1 MNAWATRERWKAW
14 AAPQSTIAVATRHPL
29 RVIAWPAFSNRQQN
43 PYNALLYE
51 RLAGLGVRVDDF
63 YPQRLLFGRYDIWHL
78 HWPEAILNLPRP
90 WQALPLALIVRFLLR
105 VARARGIKIVWTVHN
120 LRSHEGRY
128 PDAEDKLWR
137 ALMRRLDGF
146 IALSDMGRELAL
158 RRFPTLRHRPSFVIP
173 HGPYHA
179 SDPDTISHVAARERL
194 GLPANARVIL
204 SLGQIRPYKN
214 LPHLIDTIRQLPD
227 PDVQLLIAG
236 YPADADTET
245 AVRAARGDDPRT
257 HLHCTFIPTASLPLY
272 FRAADLVVLPYREIL
287 NSGSAILALSF
298 ARPLLVP
305 AQGAL
310 CELAQRAGAAWVR
323 TYTGELQPATIREA
337 LDWAAATP
345 RDPAQLF
352 RELSWETIAR
362 QTLLAYQAIS
372 DQSLSQ

>member
-1 MNAWATRERWKAW
+1 VNAWATRERWKAW

-146 IALSDMGRELAL
+146 IALSDVGRELAL

-173 HGPYHA
+173 HGPYSRERPGH
-179 SDPDTISHVAARERL
+179 DFPCGGEDAARAASERAGHPL
-194 GLPANARVIL
+194 AR
-204 SLGQIRPYKN
+204 
-214 LPHLIDTIRQLPD
+214 
-227 PDVQLLIAG
+227 
-236 YPADADTET
+236 ADTP
-245 AVRAARGDDPRT
+245 V
-257 HLHCTFIPTASLPLY
+257 
-272 FRAADLVVLPYREIL
+272 
-287 NSGSAILALSF
+287 
-298 ARPLLVP
+298 
-305 AQGAL
+305 
-310 CELAQRAGAAWVR
+310 
-323 TYTGELQPATIREA
+323 
-337 LDWAAATP
+337 
-345 RDPAQLF
+345 
-352 RELSWETIAR
+352 
-362 QTLLAYQAIS
+362 
-372 DQSLSQ
+372 